1 MRPIRPAM
9 ILQLCAHVLQPM
21 VAAAALIFVA
31 NLGASAQQPTQEQ
44 AAAQRLELEI
54 KVAELRAA
62 LTPAARSQNALAWAM
77 DEIMLGQKLQQ
88 LGEFE
93 AGSER
98 LQEAERAYQEA
109 VQAVP
114 CATFESLC
122 VGVQA
127 RLADVRGMIKAKGN

>member
-77 DEIMLGQKLQQ
+77 DEIMLGNTLRK
-88 LGEFE
+88 LGETEQGTASLSE
-93 AGSER
+93 ATY
-98 LQEAERAYQEA
+98 AYQSAIE
-109 VQAVP
+109 AVP
-114 CATFESLC
+114 CETFVTIC
-122 VGVQA
+122 NGVRQSID
-127 RLADVRGMIKAKGN
+127 DVAALVRQRGK